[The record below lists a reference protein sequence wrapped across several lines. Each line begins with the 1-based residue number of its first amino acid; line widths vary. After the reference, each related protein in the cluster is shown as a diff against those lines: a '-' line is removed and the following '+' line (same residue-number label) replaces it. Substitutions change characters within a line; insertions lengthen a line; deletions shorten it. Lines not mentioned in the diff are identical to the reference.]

1 MMMRLR
7 LRRLYGGQCRQLL
20 QRHGAQTCE
29 IAQAE
34 ETNKTRLK
42 STFYDRA
49 LKFTQCRDADAA
61 ADSEGEGEG
70 DGDGDGDVDADADV
84 DSGSNKTRTMCCYAV
99 VIRDQNA
106 PHTHAHPVNSVSD

>member
-42 STFYDRA
+42 SAFYDRA

-61 ADSEGEGEG
+61 ADSEGEG
-70 DGDGDGDVDADADV
+70 DGDGGVDADADV

-106 PHTHAHPVNSVSD
+106 PHHTHTL